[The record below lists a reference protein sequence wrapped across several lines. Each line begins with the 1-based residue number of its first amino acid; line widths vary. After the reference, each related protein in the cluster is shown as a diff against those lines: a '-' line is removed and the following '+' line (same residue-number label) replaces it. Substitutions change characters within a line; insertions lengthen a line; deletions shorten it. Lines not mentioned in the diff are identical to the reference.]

1 VHVERIALEQFRNYE
16 KQSVELSPQLNL
28 VIGRNAQ
35 GKTNLLEAAYCL
47 SGLGSPRSPDS
58 ALIKEGSER
67 AVIHGD
73 VVRGERKVRVDIEF
87 RQARG
92 TRALLNGSPLPRLRS
107 LGEIL
112 VCVFF
117 GPDELSLVKGSP
129 DGRRRFLDEMVVK
142 LRPAREKLRRE
153 WERVLKQRNS
163 LLKAIRRGEPGA
175 RAGLEVW
182 DDSLCIAG
190 AALAS
195 ARLQALAALVPHARK
210 RYEEVAG
217 GGTLELSYESSWMGE
232 ELAREAL
239 TMPPDEETLRGA
251 LRARLR
257 VLAIAESERGITLA
271 GPHRDDVVV
280 RLTSRDGGASLMDAR
295 TYSSQGEQ
303 RTSALGLK
311 LGEHDLLSEA
321 LGHQPVL
328 LLDDVFSELDPYRRT
343 WLAEAVRGLGQT
355 ILSTAE
361 PGAVEAATPDRVLR
375 VDSGTVV
382 EDG

>member
-1 VHVERIALEQFRNYE
+1 MFVEEIALEDFRNYE
-16 KQSVELSPQLNL
+16 RQAVELSPNLNL
-28 VIGRNAQ
+28 VVGRNAQ
-35 GKTNLLEAAYCL
+35 GKTNLLEAVYCL
-47 SGLGSPRSPDS
+47 GGMGSPRSPDS
-58 ALIKEGSER
+58 ALIREGAER
-67 AVIHGD
+67 AVIHAGI
-73 VVRGERKVRVDIEF
+73 VRGERNLRVDMEF
-87 RQARG
+87 RPGRG
-92 TRALLNGSPLPRLRS
+92 TRALLNGSPLPRLRA
-107 LGEIL
+107 LGEVF

-142 LRPAREKLRRE
+142 LRPARERLRRE

-163 LLKAIRRGEPGA
+163 LLKAIRREGPGA
-175 RAGLEVW
+175 RSELEVW
-182 DDSLCIAG
+182 DESLARAG
-190 AALAS
+190 AELAS
-195 ARLQALAALVPHARK
+195 ARLRALAALVPHATK

-217 GGTLELSYESSWMGE
+217 GGTIELAYESSWLGE
-232 ELAREAL
+232 ELSREAL
-239 TMPPDEETLRGA
+239 TMPPDVSVLQETLA
-251 LRARLR
+251 KRLR
-257 VLAIAESERGITLA
+257 EVAHAEFERAITLA

-295 TYSSQGEQ
+295 TYASQGEQ

-321 LGHQPVL
+321 LGRHPVL
-328 LLDDVFSELDPYRRT
+328 LLDDVFSELDPHRRT
-343 WLAEAVRGLGQT
+343 WLAEAVKSLGQT

-375 VDSGTVV
+375 IDGGRVV